1 MSPVHAMTNSDTKD
15 LYQLVYISRITT
27 AGLVG
32 SSTLNDIAKLAT
44 QNNYNN
50 DITGILCYGNGYFF
64 QCVEGREQDLTNL
77 KNRLLL
83 DDRHKDLKILDFSE
97 LDERHF
103 SGWSLR
109 SIVLERCM
117 VKDMR
122 IKALMPFKPYS
133 WNCDEYLQF
142 LEVLHHLYDDIDQK
156 GESDTQPIKYSALGV
171 TLSKVVGEHQAFFLI
186 QSVLALLIIMTI
198 PWLLMADK
206 I

>member
-1 MSPVHAMTNSDTKD
+1 MSPVIDMTTSDTKD
-15 LYQLVYISRITT
+15 LYRLVYISRITT

-32 SSTLNDIAKLAT
+32 ASTLNDIAKVAT
-44 QNNYNN
+44 ENNDAD

-83 DDRHKDLKILDFSE
+83 DDRHRDLKILDFSE
-97 LDERHF
+97 TVERHF
-103 SGWSLR
+103 MGWSLR

-117 VKDMR
+117 VKDLR
-122 IKALMPFKPYS
+122 IKALMPFKPYD
-133 WNCDEYLQF
+133 WNCDEHLQF
-142 LEVLHHLYDDIDQK
+142 LEVLHNLYDDQGKK
-156 GESDTQPIKYSALGV
+156 GGIDTQPVKYSALGV

-186 QSVLALLIIMTI
+186 QLVLAILVIMTI

-206 I
+206 F